1 MKENTLSLL
10 PLYLVVFSAFFD
22 THAQMPVLAPYA
34 ISLGATPFLIG
45 LVIGAYS
52 FFNIAGNFAG
62 GLTIDRRSWKVPL
75 FLGLLGVSLILLL
88 YTQAVNAYQLILI
101 RASHGFMGGF
111 LIPSALACLTIDQ
124 TGETNHSRRLSLF
137 GVSIGLAAVSGPLF
151 AGFIAGRFDY
161 STVYYSLAVIMFAA
175 TFTAFTLVRRKSSAP
190 LNCNYPVISFRRIAA
205 VTEIKAAFIFAFGTM
220 GSTGTLASFL
230 PSVAKDAGLNPAQ
243 TGMLFANFAMAAI
256 VTQLIWPKIFK
267 PLLKKDCRGC
277 TLGLIIMALALVMAI
292 LFNTPTALF
301 CAMALFGL
309 GFGIS
314 FQGMLGLVIK
324 GSLPPW
330 RGRAIGLFFAV
341 YSLGVALVPPLGGLI
356 WQYILPLFPFYTA
369 AMISLFCS
377 LAGYQVCR
385 EKKERLKKPLLRYL
399 PFSQHALKGHSK
411 YDRY

>member
-45 LVIGAYS
+45 LVIGTYS

-62 GLTIDRRSWKVPL
+62 GLTIDRRSWKLPL

-88 YTQAVNAYQLILI
+88 YTQAVNPYQLILI

-111 LIPSALACLTIDQ
+111 LVPSALACLTIDKA
-124 TGETNHSRRLSLF
+124 GEANHGQRLPLF
-137 GVSIGLAAVSGPLF
+137 GASIGLAAVSGPLF
-151 AGFIAGRFDY
+151 AGFIAGRFNY
-161 STVYYSLAVIMFAA
+161 STVYYGLALVMFTA
-175 TFTAFTLVRRKSSAP
+175 TFTAFTLIRRKSYTP
-190 LNCNYPVISFRRIAA
+190 LNCNYPGISFGRIAA
-205 VTEIKAAFIFAFGTM
+205 VREIKAAFIFAFGTM

-230 PSVAKDAGLNPAQ
+230 PSLAQDTGLNPAQ
-243 TGMLFANFAMAAI
+243 TGMLFANFALVAI

-267 PLLKKDCRGC
+267 PLLKKDCQGC
-277 TLGLIIMALALVMAI
+277 TLGLIIMALALVIAI
-292 LFNTPTALF
+292 LFSTLTTLF
-301 CAMALFGL
+301 CALALFGL

-314 FQGMLGLVIK
+314 FQGMLGLVIE

-341 YSLGVALVPPLGGLI
+341 YSLGVAIVPPLGGLI

-369 AMISLFCS
+369 ALISLFCS
-377 LAGYQVCR
+377 LAGYKVCSDKRR
-385 EKKERLKKPLLRYL
+385 EAYKNL
-399 PFSQHALKGHSK
+399 S
-411 YDRY
+411 